1 MKENTLKYLKD
12 KLKETINLFNNSKI
26 KIFSDNSNVE
36 CFEEKSQHCK
46 DLKKQYSLENF
57 LGSLY
62 VVKTSDFA
70 LFTEEG
76 HLIILLSNNQT
87 HIQSVNKL
95 ESVSFSEEKKFF
107 KKKYRFY
114 LDDNRSVYVP
124 KESVDILKSLI
135 SEYIKYSFED
145 IIKIVVEK
153 NQLEVRIDE
162 KINNITINGFNILE
176 SLLKKY
182 ENEEFIIDRNDLRNK
197 INGSSLNR
205 YKEINKWDIDL
216 IGTKNYVFGLISGVV
231 ICKSK
236 IVFLFWNEE
245 TGERDWLLDE
255 KVERFDGKEIGI
267 NKLSLS
273 EINEIVVEESNL
285 IIDLNT
291 EKFNFE
297 LNTEEINF
305 FKEFINNCKN
315 EIESRSKEIDL
326 EIVEN
331 EIREKERIEK
341 LNNNKDDILKVFD
354 DDGNGII
361 DIIEGQDD
369 FMNLFKKHQKSIIE
383 VDRIYVQQFVKVSTY
398 LKTKK
403 ENIQSIFNSLK
414 DITYQ
419 ESLDEYIKILQDEI
433 HTYNLILFNSLN
445 MIVSLVE
452 DDMITFYEI
461 HEKFDELNMFNS
473 KHEKD
478 VSQKLTNIGEG
489 LNELMYEIRNVGIT
503 ISDSI
508 QELTYVTE
516 NTNKQLTVQ
525 LGDIGSTLKVGN
537 LINTINTYQN
547 YKTKRRLNS

>member
-1 MKENTLKYLKD
+1 M
-12 KLKETINLFNNSKI
+12 
-26 KIFSDNSNVE
+26 
-36 CFEEKSQHCK
+36 
-46 DLKKQYSLENF
+46 
-57 LGSLY
+57 
-62 VVKTSDFA
+62 
-70 LFTEEG
+70 
-76 HLIILLSNNQT
+76 
-87 HIQSVNKL
+87 
-95 ESVSFSEEKKFF
+95 
-107 KKKYRFY
+107 
-114 LDDNRSVYVP
+114 DDSRSVYVP
-124 KESVDILKSLI
+124 QESVDILKSLI
-135 SEYIKYSFED
+135 SEYLRYQFED
-145 IIKIVVEK
+145 VIKIVAEK
-153 NQLEVRIDE
+153 NQLEVKIHE
-162 KINNITINGFNILE
+162 KLNNITINGFGVLE
-176 SLLKKY
+176 SLLKKN
-182 ENEEFIIDRNDLRNK
+182 ENRECILNKDDLRNR
-197 INGSSLNR
+197 INETSFLKKN
-205 YKEINKWDIDL
+205 EINKWDLNL
-216 IGTKNYVFGLISGVV
+216 IGTNDYHFGLISGIVV
-231 ICKSK
+231 CKSK
-236 IVFLFWNEE
+236 IVFLFFNTE
-245 TGERDWLLDE
+245 GEPEGILDE
-255 KVERFDGKEIGI
+255 VWEMWDKKSISI

-273 EINEIVVEESNL
+273 EINKIIVEESNL

-297 LNTEEINF
+297 LNPDEINF

-478 VSQKLTNIGEG
+478 VSQKLTNIGVG

>member
-1 MKENTLKYLKD
+1 MDKSNLEYLEE

-26 KIFSDNSNVE
+26 KIFSDNSNVL
-36 CFEEKSQHCK
+36 CIEEKSQHCK

-57 LGSLY
+57 LGSLF
-62 VVKTSDFA
+62 VEKTSDFI

-76 HLIILLSNNQT
+76 HLIILLANNKT
-87 HIQSVNKL
+87 YVQSVNKL
-95 ESVSFSEEKKFF
+95 ESFNFSEEKNFF

-114 LDDNRSVYVP
+114 LDDSRSVYVP

-135 SEYIKYSFED
+135 SEYLRYQFED
-145 IIKIVVEK
+145 VIKIVAEK
-153 NQLEVRIDE
+153 NQLEVKIHE
-162 KINNITINGFNILE
+162 KLKNITINGFSVLE
-176 SLLKKY
+176 SLFKKN
-182 ENEEFIIDRNDLRNK
+182 ENREYILNKDDLRNRIK
-197 INGSSLNR
+197 ETSFLKKN
-205 YKEINKWDIDL
+205 EINKWDLNL
-216 IGTKNYVFGLISGVV
+216 IGTNDYYFGLLSGIVV
-231 ICKSK
+231 CRSK
-236 IVFLFWNEE
+236 IVFLFFN
-245 TGERDWLLDE
+245 TDGEPEGILDE
-255 KVERFDGKEIGI
+255 VWEMWDKKSISI

-273 EINEIVVEESNL
+273 EINKIIVEESNL

-291 EKFNFE
+291 EKFNYE
-297 LNTEEINF
+297 LNPEEINF
-305 FKEFINNCKN
+305 FKEFIDNCKN
-315 EIESRSKEIDL
+315 EIKSRCKEIEL
-326 EIVEN
+326 EILQN
-331 EIREKERIEK
+331 EIRENERIET
-341 LNNNKDDILKVFD
+341 LNNNKEDILKVFD

-369 FMNLFKKHQKSIIE
+369 FMNLFKKHQKIIIK
-383 VDRIYVQQFVKVSTY
+383 VDRIYVQQFVKISTY

-419 ESLDEYIKILQDEI
+419 ELLDEYVKILQDEI

-461 HEKFDELNMFNS
+461 HEKFDNLNMFNS
-473 KHEKD
+473 KHEND
-478 VSQKLTNIGEG
+478 VSQKLTNIGDG
-489 LNELMYEIRNVGIT
+489 LKELMYEIRNVGNN

-508 QELTYVTE
+508 QELSYVTE
-516 NTNKQLTVQ
+516 NSNKQLTVQ
-525 LGDIGSTLKVGN
+525 LGEIGSTLKVGN

>member
-12 KLKETINLFNNSKI
+12 KLKETINVFNNSKI
-26 KIFSDNSNVE
+26 KIFSDNSNVL
-36 CFEEKSQHCK
+36 CIEEKSQHCK

-57 LGSLY
+57 LGSLF
-62 VVKTSDFA
+62 VEKTSDFI

-76 HLIILLSNNQT
+76 HLIILLANNKT
-87 HIQSVNKL
+87 YVQSVNKL
-95 ESVSFSEEKKFF
+95 ESFNFSEEKNFF

-114 LDDNRSVYVP
+114 LDDSRSVYVP
-124 KESVDILKSLI
+124 QESVDILKSLI
-135 SEYIKYSFED
+135 SEYLRYQFED
-145 IIKIVVEK
+145 VIKIVAEK
-153 NQLEVRIDE
+153 NQLEVKIHE
-162 KINNITINGFNILE
+162 KLNNITINGFGVLE
-176 SLLKKY
+176 SLFKKN
-182 ENEEFIIDRNDLRNK
+182 ENRECILNKDDLRNR
-197 INGSSLNR
+197 INETSFLKKN
-205 YKEINKWDIDL
+205 EINKWDLNL
-216 IGTKNYVFGLISGVV
+216 IGTNDYHFGLISGIVV
-231 ICKSK
+231 CKSK
-236 IVFLFWNEE
+236 IVFLFFNTE
-245 TGERDWLLDE
+245 GEPEGILDE
-255 KVERFDGKEIGI
+255 VWEMWDKKSISI

-273 EINEIVVEESNL
+273 EINKIIVEESNL

-297 LNTEEINF
+297 LNPDEIKF

-478 VSQKLTNIGEG
+478 VSQKLTNIGVG

>member
-12 KLKETINLFNNSKI
+12 KLKETINVFNNSKI
-26 KIFSDNSNVE
+26 KIFSDNSNVL
-36 CFEEKSQHCK
+36 CIEEKSQHCK

-57 LGSLY
+57 LGSLFIE
-62 VVKTSDFA
+62 KTSDFI

-76 HLIILLSNNQT
+76 HLIILLANNKT
-87 HIQSVNKL
+87 YVQSVNKL
-95 ESVSFSEEKKFF
+95 ESFNFSEEKNFF

-114 LDDNRSVYVP
+114 LDDSRSVYVP
-124 KESVDILKSLI
+124 QESVDILKSLI
-135 SEYIKYSFED
+135 SEYLRYQFED
-145 IIKIVVEK
+145 VIKIVAEK
-153 NQLEVRIDE
+153 NQLEVKIHE
-162 KINNITINGFNILE
+162 KLNNITINGFGVLE
-176 SLLKKY
+176 SLFKKN
-182 ENEEFIIDRNDLRNK
+182 ENRECILNKDDLRNR
-197 INGSSLNR
+197 INETSFLKKN
-205 YKEINKWDIDL
+205 EINKWDLNL
-216 IGTKNYVFGLISGVV
+216 IGTNDYHFGLISGIVV
-231 ICKSK
+231 CKSK
-236 IVFLFWNEE
+236 IVFLFFNTE
-245 TGERDWLLDE
+245 GEPEGILDE
-255 KVERFDGKEIGI
+255 VWEMWDKKSISI

-273 EINEIVVEESNL
+273 EINKIIVEESNL

-297 LNTEEINF
+297 LNPDEIKF

-478 VSQKLTNIGEG
+478 VSQKLTNIGVG

>member
-57 LGSLY
+57 LGSLFIE
-62 VVKTSDFA
+62 KTSDFI

-76 HLIILLSNNQT
+76 HLIILLANNKT
-87 HIQSVNKL
+87 YVQSVNKL
-95 ESVSFSEEKKFF
+95 ESFNFSEEKNFF

-114 LDDNRSVYVP
+114 LDDSRSVYVP
-124 KESVDILKSLI
+124 QESVDILKSLI
-135 SEYIKYSFED
+135 SEYLRYQFED
-145 IIKIVVEK
+145 VIKIVAEK
-153 NQLEVRIDE
+153 NQLEVKIHE
-162 KINNITINGFNILE
+162 KLNNITINGFGVLE
-176 SLLKKY
+176 SLFKKN
-182 ENEEFIIDRNDLRNK
+182 ENRECILNKDDLRNR
-197 INGSSLNR
+197 INETSFLKKN
-205 YKEINKWDIDL
+205 EINKWDLNL
-216 IGTKNYVFGLISGVV
+216 IGTNDYHFGLISGIVV
-231 ICKSK
+231 CKSK
-236 IVFLFWNEE
+236 IVFLFFNTE
-245 TGERDWLLDE
+245 GEPEGILDE
-255 KVERFDGKEIGI
+255 VWEMWDKKSISI

-273 EINEIVVEESNL
+273 EINKIIVEESNL

>member
-1 MKENTLKYLKD
+1 MDKSNLEYLEE

-26 KIFSDNSNVE
+26 KIFSDNSNVL
-36 CFEEKSQHCK
+36 CIEEKSQHCK

-57 LGSLY
+57 LGSLF
-62 VVKTSDFA
+62 VEKTSDFI

-76 HLIILLSNNQT
+76 HLIILLANNKT
-87 HIQSVNKL
+87 YVQSVNKL
-95 ESVSFSEEKKFF
+95 ESFNFSEEKNFF

-114 LDDNRSVYVP
+114 LDDSRSVYVP

-135 SEYIKYSFED
+135 SEYLRYQFED
-145 IIKIVVEK
+145 VIKIVAEK
-153 NQLEVRIDE
+153 NQLEVKIHE
-162 KINNITINGFNILE
+162 KLNNITINGFSVLE
-176 SLLKKY
+176 SLFKKN
-182 ENEEFIIDRNDLRNK
+182 ENREYILNKDDLRNRIK
-197 INGSSLNR
+197 ETSFLKKN
-205 YKEINKWDIDL
+205 EINKWDLNL
-216 IGTKNYVFGLISGVV
+216 IGTNDYYFGLLSGIVV
-231 ICKSK
+231 CRSK
-236 IVFLFWNEE
+236 IVFLFFN
-245 TGERDWLLDE
+245 TDGEPEGILDE
-255 KVERFDGKEIGI
+255 VWEMWDKKSISI

-273 EINEIVVEESNL
+273 EINKIIVEESNL

-291 EKFNFE
+291 EKFNYE
-297 LNTEEINF
+297 LNPEEINF
-305 FKEFINNCKN
+305 FKEFIDNCKN
-315 EIESRSKEIDL
+315 EIKSRCKEIEL
-326 EIVEN
+326 EILQN
-331 EIREKERIEK
+331 EIRENERIET
-341 LNNNKDDILKVFD
+341 LNNNKEDILKVFD

-369 FMNLFKKHQKSIIE
+369 FMNLFKKHQKIIIK
-383 VDRIYVQQFVKVSTY
+383 VDRIYVQQFVKISTY

-419 ESLDEYIKILQDEI
+419 ELLDEYVKILQDEI

-461 HEKFDELNMFNS
+461 HEKFDNLNMFNS
-473 KHEKD
+473 KHEND
-478 VSQKLTNIGEG
+478 VSQKLTNIGDG
-489 LNELMYEIRNVGIT
+489 LKELMYEIRNVGNN

-508 QELTYVTE
+508 QELSYVTE
-516 NTNKQLTVQ
+516 NSNKQLTVQ
-525 LGDIGSTLKVGN
+525 LGEIGSTLKVGN

>member
-1 MKENTLKYLKD
+1 MDKSNLEYLEE

-26 KIFSDNSNVE
+26 KIFSDNSNVL
-36 CFEEKSQHCK
+36 CIEEKSQHCK

-57 LGSLY
+57 LGSLF
-62 VVKTSDFA
+62 VEKTSDFI

-76 HLIILLSNNQT
+76 HLIILLANNKT
-87 HIQSVNKL
+87 YVQSVNKL
-95 ESVSFSEEKKFF
+95 ESFNFSEEKNFF

-114 LDDNRSVYVP
+114 LDDSRSVYVP

-135 SEYIKYSFED
+135 SEYLRYQFED
-145 IIKIVVEK
+145 VIKIVAEK
-153 NQLEVRIDE
+153 NQLEVKIHE
-162 KINNITINGFNILE
+162 KLNNITINGFSVLE
-176 SLLKKY
+176 SLFKKN
-182 ENEEFIIDRNDLRNK
+182 ENREYILNKDDLRNRIK
-197 INGSSLNR
+197 ETSFLKKN
-205 YKEINKWDIDL
+205 EINKWDLNL
-216 IGTKNYVFGLISGVV
+216 IGTNDYYFGLLSGIVV
-231 ICKSK
+231 CRSK
-236 IVFLFWNEE
+236 IVFLFFN
-245 TGERDWLLDE
+245 TDGEPEGILDE
-255 KVERFDGKEIGI
+255 VWEMWDKKSISI

-273 EINEIVVEESNL
+273 EINKIIVEESNL

-291 EKFNFE
+291 EKFNYE
-297 LNTEEINF
+297 LNPEEINF
-305 FKEFINNCKN
+305 FKEFIDNCKN
-315 EIESRSKEIDL
+315 EIKSRCKEIEL
-326 EIVEN
+326 EILQN
-331 EIREKERIEK
+331 EIRENERIET
-341 LNNNKDDILKVFD
+341 LNNNKEDILKVFD

-369 FMNLFKKHQKSIIE
+369 FMNLFKKHQKIIIK
-383 VDRIYVQQFVKVSTY
+383 VDRIYVQQFVKISTY

-419 ESLDEYIKILQDEI
+419 EFLDEYVKILQDEI

-461 HEKFDELNMFNS
+461 HEKFDNLNMFNS
-473 KHEKD
+473 KHEND
-478 VSQKLTNIGEG
+478 VSQKLTNIGDG
-489 LNELMYEIRNVGIT
+489 LKELMYEIRNVGNN

-508 QELTYVTE
+508 QELSYVTE
-516 NTNKQLTVQ
+516 NSNKQLTVQ
-525 LGDIGSTLKVGN
+525 LGEIGSTLKVGN